1 MRRASPLALRAIPNC
16 QMDGSVPEPP
26 PSLPPSPPAPA
37 PLPSSS
43 LNGDPEAPPRDDRP
57 RKSRLYCKK
66 VYFVVY
72 LNPYSMSFH
81 FFKKIRDPYE
91 VLKKYLVLQ

>member
-1 MRRASPLALRAIPNC
+1 MRRASPLARRAIPNC

-43 LNGDPEAPPRDDRP
+43 LNGEPDAPPRDESP

-66 VYFVVY
+66 MLY
-72 LNPYSMSFH
+72 LYSKFMKPHH
-81 FFKKIRDPYE
+81 FKEFIIPKPQRRIHFI
-91 VLKKYLVLQ
+91 